1 MPTKSISI
9 KDAGRKSGGCA
20 GKADELTSGGLH
32 RVPGGTEATERK
44 PDRGAEVS
52 IGHSRCGQSVHS
64 IGTLY
69 RKGRNGR
76 ARRTGNG
83 THEGPK
89 RPPLRKGVE
98 RRGK

>member
-9 KDAGRKSGGCA
+9 KDVGCKSGGCA
-20 GKADELTSGGLH
+20 GKADELTSGGLR
-32 RVPGGTEATERK
+32 RVPRGTEATVRK

-52 IGHSRCGQSVHS
+52 IGHSRCGQSDHS
-64 IGTLY
+64 IETLA

-76 ARRTGNG
+76 ARRTGNA

-89 RPPLRKGVE
+89 RSPLRKGVE